1 VLIEI
6 LLYTTTLRVIY
17 LINLLET
24 LNYPRIA
31 LTIKIRHLVAGRG
44 NNYSFPTLYRNR
56 YLIRLLKHLIK
67 SILIKITII
76 QRAIYKRIRFG
87 EVYKKIYLNYFRDL
101 EGYGKA
107 KIGLPK
113 LIKD

>member
-6 LLYTTTLRVIY
+6 LLYATTLRVIY

-31 LTIKIRHLVAGRG
+31 LITKIRYLVAGRG

-56 YLIRLLKHLIK
+56 YLIRLLKYLIK
-67 SILIKITII
+67 LIFIKTTII
-76 QRAIYKRIRFG
+76 
-87 EVYKKIYLNYFRDL
+87 
-101 EGYGKA
+101 
-107 KIGLPK
+107 
-113 LIKD
+113 